1 MAVICKSFTIFT
13 VYLGGL
19 AYVPIC
25 HCIICYRM
33 IKELIVRD
41 FFSFRGE
48 HTIELNPGVNILVGI
63 NGSGKTS
70 FLNAIT
76 LLYEGIAGNGLS
88 ALFRRWGSYKSIVNA
103 CGEETPECFS
113 LTYVFDA
120 DVLRKL
126 VPVSPF
132 KNDVYYRI
140 TVFPIGDGTNYSL
153 CETLYSEDNKGKK
166 KTFSYLEFRNG
177 VGQISVRTNS
187 GIEVERYD
195 NGILSA
201 QELVLRQITD
211 PQRYL
216 PSFVVREAINA
227 IAGYSKFN
235 FDKVRQPAEATD
247 MKRLMSTGENLSQL
261 LSNLN
266 NNYSL
271 HYEKIKGCLSDI
283 NPNFSD
289 IGYNFFGSRLYLSL
303 REKNLSHAIDAL
315 HVSEGTLKYM
325 LLLSIFYNPER
336 GALINVD
343 EPESCLHPDM
353 IRSVA
358 KMMKNAAKTSQI
370 IVATHSALLLNSFE
384 LDDILVFEK
393 NNSNETQIVR
403 YSEED
408 FEDYE
413 GEILP
418 GQLWLNGEI
427 GGKRW

>member
-1 MAVICKSFTIFT
+1 
-13 VYLGGL
+13 
-19 AYVPIC
+19 
-25 HCIICYRM
+25 M

-41 FFSFRGE
+41 FFSFKRE
-48 HTIELNPGVNILVGI
+48 HTIELNTGVNILVGV

-76 LLYEGIAGNGLS
+76 MLYEGIAGGGLS
-88 ALFRRWGSYKSIVNA
+88 SLFRQWGSYNAIVNA
-103 CGEETPECFS
+103 CGEVKPDGFS
-113 LTYVFDA
+113 VTYVFDA
-120 DVLRKL
+120 DVLRK
-126 VPVSPF
+126 VVSASPF
-132 KNDVYYRI
+132 KKDVYYKI
-140 TVFPIGDGTNYSL
+140 TVFPIGDGTNYTL

-177 VGQISVRTNS
+177 IGQISVRTKS
-187 GIEVERYD
+187 GIEVEKYD
-195 NGILSA
+195 DGMLSA

-216 PSFVVREAINA
+216 PSFVVREAISA

-235 FDKVRQPAEATD
+235 FDQVRQPADAND
-247 MKRLMSTGENLSQL
+247 VKRLISTGENLSHL

-266 NNYSL
+266 NNYTFQ
-271 HYEKIKGCLSDI
+271 YEKIIECLSDI
-283 NPNFSD
+283 NPNFTG
-289 IGYNFFGSRLYLSL
+289 IGYNVFGSRLYLSL

-315 HVSEGTLKYM
+315 HMSDGTLKYL
-325 LLLSIFYNPER
+325 LLLSIFHNPQR
-336 GALINVD
+336 GTLVCVD

-358 KMMKNAAKTSQI
+358 KMMKRAAMTSQI
-370 IVATHSALLLNSFE
+370 IVATHSALLLNAFE

-393 NNSNETQIVR
+393 NDKNETQIIR
-403 YSEED
+403 YSEDDFGDRED
-408 FEDYE
+408 EL
-413 GEILP
+413 LP

>member
-1 MAVICKSFTIFT
+1 
-13 VYLGGL
+13 
-19 AYVPIC
+19 
-25 HCIICYRM
+25 M

-41 FFSFRGE
+41 FFSFKGE
-48 HTIELNPGVNILVGI
+48 HTIELNTGVNILVGV

-76 LLYEGIAGNGLS
+76 MLYEGIAGGGLS
-88 ALFRRWGSYKSIVNA
+88 TLFRQWGSYNAIVNA
-103 CGEETPECFS
+103 CGEVKPDCFS
-113 LTYVFDA
+113 VTYVFDA
-120 DVLRKL
+120 DVLRK
-126 VPVSPF
+126 VVSASPF
-132 KNDVYYRI
+132 KKDVYYKI
-140 TVFPIGDGTNYSL
+140 TVFPIGDGTNYTL

-177 VGQISVRTNS
+177 IGQISVRTKS
-187 GIEVERYD
+187 GIEVEKYD
-195 NGILSA
+195 NGMLSA

-216 PSFVVREAINA
+216 PSFVVREAISA

-235 FDKVRQPAEATD
+235 FDQVRQPADAND
-247 MKRLMSTGENLSQL
+247 VKRLISTGENLSHL

-266 NNYSL
+266 NNYTFQ
-271 HYEKIKGCLSDI
+271 YEKIIECLSDI
-283 NPNFSD
+283 NPNFTG
-289 IGYNFFGSRLYLSL
+289 IGYNVFGSRLYLSL

-315 HVSEGTLKYM
+315 HMSDGTLKYL
-325 LLLSIFYNPER
+325 LLLSIFHNPQR
-336 GALINVD
+336 GTLVCVD

-358 KMMKNAAKTSQI
+358 KMMKRAAMTSQI
-370 IVATHSALLLNSFE
+370 IVATHSALLLNAFE

-393 NNSNETQIVR
+393 NDKNETQIIR
-403 YSEED
+403 YSEDDFGDRED
-408 FEDYE
+408 EL
-413 GEILP
+413 LP

>member
-1 MAVICKSFTIFT
+1 
-13 VYLGGL
+13 
-19 AYVPIC
+19 
-25 HCIICYRM
+25 M

-41 FFSFRGE
+41 FFSFKGE
-48 HTIELNPGVNILVGI
+48 HTIELNTGVNILVGV

-76 LLYEGIAGNGLS
+76 MLYEGVAGGGLS
-88 ALFRRWGSYKSIVNA
+88 SLFRQWGSYNAIVNA
-103 CGEETPECFS
+103 CGEVKPDCFS
-113 LTYVFDA
+113 VTYVFDA
-120 DVLRKL
+120 DVLRK
-126 VPVSPF
+126 VVSASPF
-132 KNDVYYRI
+132 MKDVYYKI
-140 TVFPIGDGTNYSL
+140 TVFPIGDGTNYTL

-177 VGQISVRTNS
+177 IGQISVRTKS
-187 GIEVERYD
+187 GIEVEKYD
-195 NGILSA
+195 DGMLSA

-216 PSFVVREAINA
+216 PSFVVREAISA

-235 FDKVRQPAEATD
+235 FDQVRQPADAND
-247 MKRLMSTGENLSQL
+247 VKRLISTGENLSHL

-266 NNYSL
+266 NNYTFQ
-271 HYEKIKGCLSDI
+271 YEKIIECLSDI
-283 NPNFSD
+283 NPNFTG
-289 IGYNFFGSRLYLSL
+289 IGYNVFGSRLYLSL

-315 HVSEGTLKYM
+315 HMSDGTLKYL
-325 LLLSIFYNPER
+325 LLLSIFHNPQR
-336 GALINVD
+336 GTLVCVD

-358 KMMKNAAKTSQI
+358 KMMKRAAMTSQI
-370 IVATHSALLLNSFE
+370 IVATHSALLLNAFE

-393 NNSNETQIVR
+393 NDKNETQIIR
-403 YSEED
+403 YSEDDFGDRED
-408 FEDYE
+408 EL
-413 GEILP
+413 LP

>member
-1 MAVICKSFTIFT
+1 
-13 VYLGGL
+13 
-19 AYVPIC
+19 
-25 HCIICYRM
+25 M

-41 FFSFRGE
+41 FFSFKGE
-48 HTIELNPGVNILVGI
+48 HTIELNTGVNILVGV

-76 LLYEGIAGNGLS
+76 MLYEGVAGGGLS
-88 ALFRRWGSYKSIVNA
+88 SLFRQWGSYNAIVNA
-103 CGEETPECFS
+103 CGEVKPDCFS
-113 LTYVFDA
+113 VTYVFDA
-120 DVLRKL
+120 DVLRK
-126 VPVSPF
+126 VVSASPF
-132 KNDVYYRI
+132 KKDVYYKI
-140 TVFPIGDGTNYSL
+140 TVFPIGDGTNYTL

-177 VGQISVRTNS
+177 IGQISVRTKS
-187 GIEVERYD
+187 GIEVEKYD
-195 NGILSA
+195 NGMLSA

-216 PSFVVREAINA
+216 PSFVVREAISA

-235 FDKVRQPAEATD
+235 FDQVRQPADAND
-247 MKRLMSTGENLSQL
+247 VKRLISTGENLSHL

-266 NNYSL
+266 NNYTFQ
-271 HYEKIKGCLSDI
+271 YEKIIECLSDI
-283 NPNFSD
+283 NPNFTG
-289 IGYNFFGSRLYLSL
+289 IGYNVFGSRLYLSL

-315 HVSEGTLKYM
+315 HMSDGTLKYL
-325 LLLSIFYNPER
+325 LLLSIFHNPQR
-336 GALINVD
+336 GTLVCVD

-358 KMMKNAAKTSQI
+358 KMMKRAAMTSQI
-370 IVATHSALLLNSFE
+370 IVATHSALLLNAFE

-393 NNSNETQIVR
+393 NDKNETQIIR
-403 YSEED
+403 YSEDDFGDRED
-408 FEDYE
+408 EL
-413 GEILP
+413 LP

>member
-1 MAVICKSFTIFT
+1 
-13 VYLGGL
+13 
-19 AYVPIC
+19 
-25 HCIICYRM
+25 M

-41 FFSFRGE
+41 FFSFKGE
-48 HTIELNPGVNILVGI
+48 HTIELNTGVNILVGV

-76 LLYEGIAGNGLS
+76 MLYEGVAGGGLS
-88 ALFRRWGSYKSIVNA
+88 SLFRQWGSYNAIVNA
-103 CGEETPECFS
+103 CGEVKPDCFS
-113 LTYVFDA
+113 VTYVFDA
-120 DVLRKL
+120 DVLRN
-126 VPVSPF
+126 VVSASPF
-132 KNDVYYRI
+132 KKDVYYKI
-140 TVFPIGDGTNYSL
+140 TVFPIGDGTNYTL

-177 VGQISVRTNS
+177 IGQISVRTKS
-187 GIEVERYD
+187 GIEVEKYD
-195 NGILSA
+195 NGMLSA

-216 PSFVVREAINA
+216 PSFVVREAISA

-235 FDKVRQPAEATD
+235 FDQVRQPADAND
-247 MKRLMSTGENLSQL
+247 VKRLISTGENLSHL

-266 NNYSL
+266 NNYTFQ
-271 HYEKIKGCLSDI
+271 YEKIIECLSDI
-283 NPNFSD
+283 NPNFTG
-289 IGYNFFGSRLYLSL
+289 IGYNVFGSRLYLSL

-315 HVSEGTLKYM
+315 HMSDGTLKYL
-325 LLLSIFYNPER
+325 LLLSIFHNPER
-336 GALINVD
+336 GAFIDID
-343 EPESCLHPDM
+343 EPEACLHPDM

-370 IVATHSALLLNSFE
+370 IVATHSALLLNAFE

-393 NNSNETQIVR
+393 NGRNETQIMR
-403 YSEED
+403 YSEDD
-408 FEDYE
+408 FENRE
-413 GEILP
+413 GDLLP